1 MKKDMTVTTPWLS
14 SHSHFP
20 NKTQERRDNAD
31 TDEDFLREDRG
42 NTVLCIKYLSN
53 VNHERRGFSI
63 CHQQQHVYI
72 GIKFQFGSKWRESL
86 VSFGQVATDK

>member
-1 MKKDMTVTTPWLS
+1 MKKKLFCSPSQPYDNLNYTAKILIAIFTGNKSPFEIKKDMTVTTPWLS

-42 NTVLCIKYLSN
+42 NTV
-53 VNHERRGFSI
+53 F
-63 CHQQQHVYI
+63 VYKI
-72 GIKFQFGSKWRESL
+72 PFKCES
-86 VSFGQVATDK
+86 